1 MDLLEQFKPNKLNLK
16 ILFPL
21 VPLVGFMKI
30 ANLLQ
35 KSKKEN
41 TLKALR
47 IGRIPWLVCAPYF
60 HGLKNN
66 SNWYF
71 QDAPPSKLNQLLLTK
86 KIDLAPTSSF
96 LYGFAPQD
104 FCIIP
109 GISTSGPLEVQSV
122 ALFCRIKY
130 NPRVPFKLWST
141 PDSGTSVRLLKLIL
155 EKHLDW
161 TVIEWEDAETA
172 DGCLYI
178 GDDGL
183 KARKDNQWSE
193 ILDLATLW
201 QDWTGYPFVFG
212 LWLVRKEL
220 LKDPAIKKQLL
231 DFTNQ
236 VRNNVLSPI
245 KEIINQWEADF
256 SLPCEKKEAKAFLA
270 SLDYKLD
277 LNRLKSL
284 KHFYS
289 LCYEQGWIESIPEL
303 DFLS

>member
-1 MDLLEQFKPNKLNLK
+1 MKP
-16 ILFPL
+16 
-21 VPLVGFMKI
+21 
-30 ANLLQ
+30 
-35 KSKKEN
+35 
-41 TLKALR
+41 LR